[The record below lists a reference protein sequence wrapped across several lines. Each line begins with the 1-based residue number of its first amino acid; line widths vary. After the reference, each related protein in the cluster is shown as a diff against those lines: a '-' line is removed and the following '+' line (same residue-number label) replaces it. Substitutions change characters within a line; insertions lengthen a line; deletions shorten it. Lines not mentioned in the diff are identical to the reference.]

1 MTTED
6 NKQRR
11 RRRWDKA
18 DSRVLI
24 DGRMVAVDAPNHG
37 STSTYGNW
45 QCRCWPC
52 TKMHSASQAEWR
64 AMRRTRRQLI
74 DGVLVAVEAARH
86 CASTY
91 TNWGCRCRIC
101 TDAFTA
107 DCAHDKQQRDNRRAG
122 R

>member
-6 NKQRR
+6 NKRR
-11 RRRWDKA
+11 RSRRWDKA

-45 QCRCWPC
+45 HCRCWPC
-52 TKMHSASQAEWR
+52 TEMHSATHREWR
-64 AMRRTRRQLI
+64 ATRFARRRLV
-74 DGVLVAVEAARH
+74 DGVLVAVDAPRH

-91 TNWGCRCRIC
+91 SNWGCRCSIC
-101 TDAFTA
+101 TTAFTA
-107 DCAHDKQQRDNRRAG
+107 DCAYLKQQREAREA
-122 R
+122 

>member
-11 RRRWDKA
+11 RQRWAKA

-45 QCRCWPC
+45 QCRCIPC
-52 TKMHSASQAEWR
+52 TDMHTASHQEWR
-64 AMRRTRRQLI
+64 AARHARRQLI
-74 DGVLVAVEAARH
+74 DGVLVAVDAPRH

-91 TNWGCRCRIC
+91 TNWGCRCRTC
-101 TDAFTA
+101 TDAFSA
-107 DCAHDKQQRDNRRAG
+107 DCAYNKQQRENRRA
-122 R
+122 